1 LKKKYLKR
9 YFKFPEVFHKPVEKP
24 VENFRNEAGNQTK
37 PVRFQHFRSVTQ
49 DLS

>member
-24 VENFRNEAGNQTK
+24 VENFYGEAGNQTK
-37 PVRFQHFRSVTQ
+37 RVRFQHFRSVSQ
-49 DLS
+49 EIS